1 MRRLPIFFVIDV
13 SESMTGEP
21 IELMEKGI
29 ENIVSSL
36 RQDPILFLGLGFGSG
51 LSPFAPGTAG
61 TLVALLFVPL
71 LALLSTGYLLS
82 ALLIASLTGIYI
94 CAYSARKLGA
104 KDPSSI
110 VWDEFVGYWITMILV
125 PVTWYW
131 VLAGFVLFRVFD
143 ILKPFPIGW
152 LDKKVGGGLGIMI
165 DDVLAG
171 VYALICLQVLVFL
184 L

>member
-1 MRRLPIFFVIDV
+1 MLEQAKPV
-13 SESMTGEP
+13 MTNP
-21 IELMEKGI
+21 
-29 ENIVSSL
+29 VH
-36 RQDPILFLGLGFGSG
+36 FLAFGFGAG
-51 LSPFAPGTAG
+51 LAPKAPGTMG
-61 TLVALLFVPL
+61 TLVAVPL
-71 LALLSTGYLLS
+71 FLLLAYLPVYVYLALITAAFLV
-82 ALLIASLTGIYI
+82 GIYL
-94 CAYSARKLGA
+94 CGRTASDLGVH
-104 KDPSSI
+104 DHGGI

-171 VYALICLQVLVFL
+171 VYALICLQVLVYL
-184 L
+184 V

>member
-1 MRRLPIFFVIDV
+1 MLEQAKPV
-13 SESMTGEP
+13 MTNP
-21 IELMEKGI
+21 
-29 ENIVSSL
+29 VH
-36 RQDPILFLGLGFGSG
+36 FLAFGFGAG
-51 LSPFAPGTAG
+51 LSPKAPGTMG
-61 TLVALLFVPL
+61 TLVAVPL
-71 LALLSTGYLLS
+71 FLLLAYLPVYVYLALITAAFLV
-82 ALLIASLTGIYI
+82 GIYL
-94 CAYSARKLGA
+94 CGRTASDLGVH
-104 KDPSSI
+104 DHGGI

>member
-1 MRRLPIFFVIDV
+1 MLEQAKPV
-13 SESMTGEP
+13 MTNP
-21 IELMEKGI
+21 
-29 ENIVSSL
+29 VH
-36 RQDPILFLGLGFGSG
+36 FLAFGFGAG
-51 LSPFAPGTAG
+51 LSPKAPGTMG
-61 TLVALLFVPL
+61 TLVAVPL
-71 LALLSTGYLLS
+71 FLLLAYLPVYAYLALITAAFLV
-82 ALLIASLTGIYI
+82 GIYL
-94 CAYSARKLGA
+94 CGRTASDLGVH
-104 KDPSSI
+104 DHGGI

>member
-1 MRRLPIFFVIDV
+1 MLDQAKPV
-13 SESMTGEP
+13 MTNP
-21 IELMEKGI
+21 
-29 ENIVSSL
+29 VH
-36 RQDPILFLGLGFGSG
+36 FLAFGFGAG
-51 LSPFAPGTAG
+51 LSPKAPGTMG
-61 TLVALLFVPL
+61 TLVAVPL
-71 LALLSTGYLLS
+71 FLLLAYLPVYVYLALITAAFLV
-82 ALLIASLTGIYI
+82 GIYL
-94 CAYSARKLGA
+94 CGRTASDLGVH
-104 KDPSSI
+104 DHGGI

-171 VYALICLQVLVFL
+171 VYALICLQVLVYL
-184 L
+184 V